1 MKFFKAAIFLGLILF
16 GIVALETTAATD
28 VNGDSK
34 STKQTPFAGPE
45 LLQPETTPKP
55 STIERS
61 STNLS
66 KSNIPVIENQFNL
79 LSTPSITATVTN
91 YNSIAFTVTYNTSG
105 IYGNRLEMWNSVMGW
120 VDITNTFYTINGTY
134 SVTNLAPGSYMGRL
148 TYLNNSTWVTVDQWV
163 QIVAPQLS
171 TSYQYQKS
179 KLNTVISN
187 KNNTYTKINYTYD
200 LNGNITKKARITV
213 PKVDSPATTDVSDV
227 SYDVFV
233 NGVSPAIQIVYVY
246 VWTDAN
252 GQDDIERITA
262 KNVGNGIWKAVVP
275 LANHYS
281 EIGLYYNDVW
291 TGADVSY
298 GGVYYGGNT
307 TVVQSNVSSRRSTTA
322 NFRDDFFEI
331 YLDNVPDRVTKL
343 LFPTWTNKNGQ
354 DDILYTPGV
363 KVGQNTWKV
372 RIEFKDHNSE
382 IGSYITHIYAY
393 DQFNNSI
400 FVTGFATEIL
410 KSVETPASVN
420 LASGS
425 YTVFAYGV
433 DKNVSSI
440 TFYTWT
446 AYGGGDDLKAVQG
459 TKVKD
464 GVWKAIVYLNQ
475 HNNETGLYYNDIWIS
490 NTSGVYF
497 GGATTV
503 VQ

>member
-1 MKFFKAAIFLGLILF
+1 MGLILL
-16 GIVALETTAATD
+16 GIVVVETTAAAD
-28 VNGDSK
+28 VSGDSK
-34 STKQTPFAGPE
+34 TIKEVSNFNPE
-45 LLQPETTPKP
+45 LLQPSATPRP
-55 STIERS
+55 STIEPS
-61 STNLS
+61 NSNSS
-66 KSNIPVIENQFNL
+66 KSKIPESESYMNL
-79 LSTPSITATVTN
+79 LAIPSITATVAN
-91 YNSIAFTVTYNTSG
+91 YNTIVFTVTYNTSG

-120 VDITNTFYTINGTY
+120 VDVSNTYYTVNGTY

-148 TYLNNSTWVTVDQWV
+148 TYLNNNMWVTVDQWV
-163 QIVAPQLS
+163 QIVPPQSS
-171 TSYQYQKS
+171 TSYQYQSGKV
-179 KLNTVISN
+179 NTIISN

-200 LNGNITKKARITV
+200 LNGNITKKVRVMV
-213 PKVDSPATTDVSDV
+213 PKVDSPTTTDVSAV

-233 NGVSPAIQIVYVY
+233 NGVNPAIQTVYVY

-262 KNVGNGIWKAVVP
+262 KNVGSGIWKAVVP
-275 LANHYS
+275 LANHHS
-281 EIGLYYNDVW
+281 ETGLYYNDVW

-307 TVVQSNVSSRRSTTA
+307 TVVQSNVSLRRSTTA
-322 NFRDDFFEI
+322 KFRDDFFEI
-331 YLDNVPDRVTKL
+331 YVDNVPERVTKL
-343 LFPTWTNKNGQ
+343 LFPTWTDKNGQ

-382 IGSYITHIYAY
+382 IGNYITHIYAY
-393 DQFNNSI
+393 DEYMNFI
-400 FVTGFATEIL
+400 FVRGFTTEVL
-410 KSVETPASVN
+410 KSVETPANVS
-420 LASGS
+420 LASAA

-433 DKNVSSI
+433 DKNVSAI

-446 AYGGGDDLKAVQG
+446 AYGGQDDLKAVQG

-464 GVWKAIVYLNQ
+464 GVWKATVYLNQ

-497 GGATTV
+497 GGASTV